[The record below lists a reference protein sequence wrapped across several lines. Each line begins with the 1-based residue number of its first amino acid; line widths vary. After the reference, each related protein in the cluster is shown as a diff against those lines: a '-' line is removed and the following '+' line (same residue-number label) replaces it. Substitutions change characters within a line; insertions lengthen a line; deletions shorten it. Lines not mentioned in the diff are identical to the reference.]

1 MSPSA
6 ELDLI
11 LFLIF
16 SVATISSAIFIVS
29 TKNVFYAA
37 VTLAFL
43 GMGIAALIALLAP
56 NSYSLYSAFH
66 LLLYV
71 GATVVFLAIS
81 LVMFRGL
88 YVRQINV
95 PWAPIMAVISTIG
108 IFAVVVISLTSIQ
121 VSQPQSLDLP
131 QLGEAILSKYWF
143 PAIILV
149 IGLLTTLIEAFALA
163 RRD

>member
-1 MSPSA
+1 MNLP
-6 ELDLI
+6 LDLV

-16 SVATISSAIFIVS
+16 SITSISAAIFIVTS
-29 TKNVFYAA
+29 KNVFYAA

-43 GMGIAALIALLAP
+43 GISIAVLITLLAP
-56 NSYSLYSAFH
+56 NSYSIYSAFH

-71 GATVVFLAIS
+71 GATVVFLSVS

-88 YVRQINV
+88 SVKQVNV
-95 PWAPIMAVISTIG
+95 PWAPVLAVISAIV
-108 IFAVVVISLTSIQ
+108 IFAVVVLSLTTIQ
-121 VSQPQSLDLP
+121 VSQIQALDLQ
-131 QLGEAILSKYWF
+131 QLGVTILSKYWF

-149 IGLLTTLIEAFALA
+149 IGLLTTLIEAITLA